1 MLILLRV
8 QADSFVP
15 QYLKQIQREPHP
27 LIPLQALPV
36 FPPESYL
43 QSFLTPSL
51 DGSVRKYSNLHALL
65 SLPPPPPPPSSKVF
79 PLELETY
86 HNHWA
91 DILRWELEGTALK
104 KEQVILWQKPVK
116 VSLWKD
122 DEFVFELPGIRE
134 NDPYLEIGD
143 LVHMREVLEAEKRGS
158 NRAVEGRIVILRK
171 REGLVR
177 KFASS

>member
-1 MLILLRV
+1 
-8 QADSFVP
+8 
-15 QYLKQIQREPHP
+15 
-27 LIPLQALPV
+27 V

-51 DGSVRKYSNLHALL
+51 DESVRKSNNLHALL
-65 SLPPPPPPPSSKVF
+65 SSPPLPPSSKVV

-86 HNHWA
+86 HKHWA

-116 VSLWKD
+116 VAAWKD
-122 DEFVFELPGIRE
+122 AGFKFELPGIRE

-143 LVHMREVLEAEKRGS
+143 LVHMREVLETEKRGS
-158 NRAVEGRIVILRK
+158 NRAVEGRIVVLRK
-171 REGLVR
+171 REGFVR
-177 KFASS
+177 KFVSLMSTLCAVV